1 MAEIKS
7 FSKTYLT
14 FVVLIIFFWLLSN
27 KIPFLNFHIG
37 LGTEFDYAWVNSI
50 NFGNSTILKKH
61 FLDFFNS
68 TIITDYEIGKDLSK
82 SAYNIFNP
90 FYFLSYVKLGSFSI
104 FFSTLLTAIIC
115 FTSLQRIIY
124 ILEFDKLHSYLV
136 SYLLIT
142 FWSLKFTQDHFQM
155 LSSFHFLFIY
165 LHFFLEVKNNKEINY
180 RYFIFCFLLAPMVS
194 HLGFVLWIF
203 IPSII
208 GFIYIKNIKKI
219 FFYIIFNLSWL
230 PWILLSNDKLLN
242 IISNVENKNFL
253 LSSFSIKNFFL
264 HKQFQ
269 IFFEE
274 HILSSFFL
282 PIKVVGMVYIPIG
295 LFIYSLISCI
305 ILKIYKQKFFNFLI
319 SIFLISIFTIY
330 FINTNF
336 VVNFTEKSM
345 NRFLFIF
352 VACIFYIF
360 ILLNFFYLNQKKVGK
375 FWYFLF
381 VVFLIVD
388 LYYLN
393 YFYNKKHHYLINF
406 DIRPSLMVIYL
417 FLFVCLL
424 FLSNLKSNKLQI
436 ALVILTFLQSL
447 SYYSIQKKNYLGSD
461 FASFKKA
468 ETCLNTIYPKN
479 QSIRIIATGESDRN
493 SRTQLRNYNNLF
505 KYLLDYSNGTNK
517 NYLFKYSIISDKNVS
532 NTYSKNFNYK
542 SYNREDRNKFPPSI
556 YSINEDDLH
565 NQFENIGVD
574 FLLYIKPYKDNQA
587 NKLFNDFKR
596 IINKNFEIKNKNCK
610 YKNSEIF
617 IFQSKKSFS
626 DAFSISNEK
635 FKYLPQID
643 YNKWKILGDN
653 KGGDIVIMN
662 QYNKYVRIY
671 NNNNL
676 IPHQEEKGFIKISEN
691 DLSQGFIKLE
701 YYSLIYRLNFFF
713 YILSYLILFLI
724 SGIFFKNF
732 FNKLKNNE

>member
-360 ILLNFFYLNQKKVGK
+360 ILLNFFY
-375 FWYFLF
+375 
-381 VVFLIVD
+381 
-388 LYYLN
+388 
-393 YFYNKKHHYLINF
+393 
-406 DIRPSLMVIYL
+406 
-417 FLFVCLL
+417 
-424 FLSNLKSNKLQI
+424 
-436 ALVILTFLQSL
+436 
-447 SYYSIQKKNYLGSD
+447 
-461 FASFKKA
+461 
-468 ETCLNTIYPKN
+468 
-479 QSIRIIATGESDRN
+479 
-493 SRTQLRNYNNLF
+493 
-505 KYLLDYSNGTNK
+505 
-517 NYLFKYSIISDKNVS
+517 
-532 NTYSKNFNYK
+532 
-542 SYNREDRNKFPPSI
+542 
-556 YSINEDDLH
+556 
-565 NQFENIGVD
+565 FE
-574 FLLYIKPYKDNQA
+574 
-587 NKLFNDFKR
+587 
-596 IINKNFEIKNKNCK
+596 
-610 YKNSEIF
+610 
-617 IFQSKKSFS
+617 SKKS
-626 DAFSISNEK
+626 
-635 FKYLPQID
+635 
-643 YNKWKILGDN
+643 W
-653 KGGDIVIMN
+653 
-662 QYNKYVRIY
+662 
-671 NNNNL
+671 
-676 IPHQEEKGFIKISEN
+676 
-691 DLSQGFIKLE
+691 
-701 YYSLIYRLNFFF
+701 
-713 YILSYLILFLI
+713 
-724 SGIFFKNF
+724 
-732 FNKLKNNE
+732 